1 MGMSSNRVFSRP
13 RFHLLTTR
21 LVSLG
26 LVGLGLLAGN
36 AGCSSNSPTTMSSG
50 ASTPQSGSS
59 SGDMTEGSGSPLPGN
74 TSSTGSSSGST
85 TPSGGAPS
93 SGGSPSPSSSGNS
106 GGASSGSG
114 NAGGGNSG
122 GGNSGGGSSSGGST
136 AGNSPGNSGASGS
149 SSSGASPTNGSGD
162 ASTPSA
168 SGSDAGDGSLAAT
181 GCAGKSYKLCED
193 FETGTVGSLGPGWT
207 QFAGYGTPGA
217 TDVALAND
225 AAHSGK
231 MSLKSD
237 SINRGQTRAQKSLSA
252 IGATASNHWGRIFY
266 KVEEPA
272 PKPLKTATNTVIHI
286 TWTSLI
292 GPAGENRVVDIVE
305 NMAGMHQWLFNI
317 PSDGCCTSSAY
328 NWTFDPPDGGSSW
341 HCAEWWVDVATDSYR
356 FFSDSSEVTSLAFS
370 GNTKSTMSDYTA
382 IVVGAT
388 WYQQAGTILTP
399 FVIWFDDLA
408 IDDNRVG
415 CQ

>member
-1 MGMSSNRVFSRP
+1 MEGP
-13 RFHLLTTR
+13 
-21 LVSLG
+21 G
-26 LVGLGLLAGN
+26 
-36 AGCSSNSPTTMSSG
+36 SSG
-50 ASTPQSGSS
+50 SPAGTSSSGSS
-59 SGDMTEGSGSPLPGN
+59 SGSAANGGSPPGG
-74 TSSTGSSSGST
+74 GSPSPGSSGSA
-85 TPSGGAPS
+85 GGGTS
-93 SGGSPSPSSSGNS
+93 SGGSPSGGSSSG
-106 GGASSGSG
+106 GS
-114 NAGGGNSG
+114 
-122 GGNSGGGSSSGGST
+122 SGGGSSSGGAT
-136 AGNSPGNSGASGS
+136 TGNGPANSGASSG
-149 SSSGASPTNGSGD
+149 SSSGASPSTNGGND
-162 ASTPSA
+162 ASAPST

-193 FETGTVGSLGPGWT
+193 FETGTAGSLGPGWT
-207 QFAGYGTPGA
+207 QFAGYGAAGP

-237 SINRGQTRAQKSLSA
+237 SINRGQARAQKSLSS

-266 KVEEPA
+266 KVQEPA

-292 GPAGENRVVDIVE
+292 GPSGENRVVDIVE

-341 HCAEWWVDVATDSYR
+341 HCAEWWVDVATNSYR

-388 WYQQAGTILTP
+388 WYQQAGTITTP